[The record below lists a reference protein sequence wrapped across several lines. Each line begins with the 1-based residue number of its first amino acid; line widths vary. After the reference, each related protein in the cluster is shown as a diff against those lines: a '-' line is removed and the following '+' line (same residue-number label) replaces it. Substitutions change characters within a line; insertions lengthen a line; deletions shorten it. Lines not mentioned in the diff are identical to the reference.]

1 MIGIGFAL
9 IFAMMCDV
17 GAAPPHHLSLDS
29 RGPNRANFPCMP
41 GDFVEAGQRYA
52 FFAVGLAFA
61 TSGIQPLVLVDDQR
75 RVQPQSKVST
85 LRKAAPARSLS
96 ESTGSPG

>member
-17 GAAPPHHLSLDS
+17 GAAPPQHLSLDS

-41 GDFVEAGQRYA
+41 RDFVEAGQRYTVIA
-52 FFAVGLAFA
+52 IGLAFA
-61 TSGIQPLVLVDDQR
+61 TPGIQPLVLVDDQR
-75 RVQPQSKVST
+75 RTQPQSKVST
-85 LRKAAPARSLS
+85 LRKAAPARSFS
-96 ESTGSPG
+96 ESTGFPG